1 MFTGP
6 GRGEPLS
13 LHEALDRLLED
24 GVLRRESVSPRA
36 MGDSQSMPVNIFQ
49 TAERVV
55 VYAPMPGL
63 HPEDVEITVHG
74 NLLRLRSVRRGHE
87 ERHELVRQEWTVG
100 PYHRDVSLPEDVNA
114 QTARATLDNGVVVV
128 VFDRSGGDRPR
139 RIPVRPSKPEE
150 VNK

>member
-6 GRGEPLS
+6 GRGETLS

-74 NLLRLRSVRRGHE
+74 NLLRLRSVR
-87 ERHELVRQEWTVG
+87 
-100 PYHRDVSLPEDVNA
+100 
-114 QTARATLDNGVVVV
+114 
-128 VFDRSGGDRPR
+128 
-139 RIPVRPSKPEE
+139 
-150 VNK
+150 